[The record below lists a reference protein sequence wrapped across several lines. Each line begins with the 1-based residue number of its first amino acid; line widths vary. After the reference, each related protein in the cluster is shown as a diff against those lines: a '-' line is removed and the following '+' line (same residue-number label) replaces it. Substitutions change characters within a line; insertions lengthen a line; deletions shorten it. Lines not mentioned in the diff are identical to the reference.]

1 MKVVLT
7 RAGGPLADRL
17 VPRLLAAGHDVRVPA
32 PPDGRPERRRLPL
45 GVRHADA
52 GPADVVIALS
62 PEPASVPALVEA
74 GTRLL
79 VATDRD
85 AESIEDQLSAGPA
98 AWTLQVTT
106 VLHDDLAREL
116 DAPSPATGA
125 VHVQPVDA
133 DEVAERLVRLLRAAP
148 AGRVP
153 DFGGPEVLAVDA
165 ETSGWPPD
173 WLVTRRAAG
182 TVTFLMWSHG
192 SVASEAVEGGEEPQG
207 ADPLGGRAGVVQ
219 QR

>member
-45 GVRHADA
+45 GVRHADT
-52 GPADVVIALS
+52 GRADVVVALR
-62 PEPASVPALVEA
+62 PEPASVAVLA
-74 GTRLL
+74 ATGSRLL

-85 AESIEDQLSAGPA
+85 ADPIEDALGTGSA

-106 VLHDDLAREL
+106 VLCDDLARALET
-116 DAPSPATGA
+116 SGRTRTA
-125 VHVQPVDA
+125 VRVQPVDP
-133 DEVAERLVRLLRAAP
+133 DEVAERLVRLLRVAP

-153 DFGGPEVLAVDA
+153 DFGGPEVLAVHADS
-165 ETSGWPPD
+165 SGWPSD
-173 WLVTRRAAG
+173 WLVPRRAAG
-182 TVTFLMWSHG
+182 TVTFRTWSHG
-192 SVASEAVEGGEEPQG
+192 SAAPDAVEGGEEPDG
-207 ADPLGGRAGVVQ
+207 ADPFGDRASVVEE
-219 QR
+219 R